1 MEKHLAIVGM
11 CLFFMFGWEG
21 GSGEEAGMTQKTGTN
36 EDREEV
42 ESGGLGAW
50 LAAFCFAPFGR

>member
-1 MEKHLAIVGM
+1 MGM

-21 GSGEEAGMTQKTGTN
+21 GSGEEPGMTQKTGTN

-50 LAAFCFAPFGR
+50 LEALCFAPFGR

>member
-1 MEKHLAIVGM
+1 
-11 CLFFMFGWEG
+11 MFGREG

-36 EDREEV
+36 EEREEV

-50 LAAFCFAPFGR
+50 LAAFCFAPFDR